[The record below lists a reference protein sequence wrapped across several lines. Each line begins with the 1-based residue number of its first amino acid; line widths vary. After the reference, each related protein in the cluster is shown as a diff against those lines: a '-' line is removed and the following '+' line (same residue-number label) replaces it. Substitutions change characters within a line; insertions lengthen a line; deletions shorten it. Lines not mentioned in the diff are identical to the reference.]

1 VHGAHA
7 GRRQAQQI
15 EEHLMRHTLLCAT
28 VAFVVASCARVQTEP
43 ATGTVDLDVEN
54 PAKQGEDWSGSLA
67 GQGAGASITGTIRAL
82 ALDGRTEVTVALNGA
97 SPNETH
103 PWHVH
108 EGACGSGG
116 PIVGDAS
123 AYAPLQVGSAGSANG
138 SANLALELNEAKDY
152 YVNVHASA
160 SDLQTIIACGD
171 LDD

>member
-1 VHGAHA
+1 
-7 GRRQAQQI
+7 
-15 EEHLMRHTLLCAT
+15 MRHTVLCAAL
-28 VAFVVASCARVQTEP
+28 AFVAMGCARVQTEP

-54 PAKQGEDWSGSLA
+54 PAKQGEDWNGSLS
-67 GQGAGASITGTIRAL
+67 GQGAGASITGTIKAL
-82 ALDGRTEVTVALNGA
+82 SNDGRTEVTVALNGA
-97 SPNETH
+97 SPDAVH

-123 AYAPLQVGSAGSANG
+123 AYSPLRVGSGGSA
-138 SANLALELNEAKDY
+138 SDVATLSLELDEAKDY

-160 SDLQTIIACGD
+160 SDMQTIIACGD